1 MERRSRSTTRHRQQQ
16 QQNQEL
22 SQSHQSQPNLNRD
35 SRHSSIGRSFPEIPT
50 NSSLLHRVGGDSRTL
65 SPERKSYGFPKTS
78 PHHSMNKS
86 GSYNVYTHGQPP
98 PIPPPPSHGLSH
110 AASAIAL
117 GVNGTSNNPIV
128 PPPRAPVTTPPSKT
142 SNNNNKQ
149 VRILHVVAS
158 PKVKSFS
165 ICDKVELI
173 EWKKCILQRKTI

>member
-16 QQNQEL
+16 QQQNQEL
-22 SQSHQSQPNLNRD
+22 SQQPSLNRD

-98 PIPPPPSHGLSH
+98 PIPPPHGLTH

-117 GVNGTSNNPIV
+117 GVNGTSNNPIA
-128 PPPRAPVTTPPSKT
+128 PPPRAPVTTSPSKT
-142 SNNNNKQ
+142 NNNNKQ
-149 VRILHVVAS
+149 VRAS
-158 PKVKSFS
+158 TKSE
-165 ICDKVELI
+165 IVTDVTK
-173 EWKKCILQRKTI
+173 